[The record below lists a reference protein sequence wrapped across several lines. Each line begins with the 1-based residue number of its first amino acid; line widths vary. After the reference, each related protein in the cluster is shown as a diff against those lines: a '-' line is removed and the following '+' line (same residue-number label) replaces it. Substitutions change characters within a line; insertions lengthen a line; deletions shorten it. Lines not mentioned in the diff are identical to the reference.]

1 MRKEDIGGFI
11 LLGIICFGLIFWII
25 IMPIAMAYGIISGK
39 IDIETL
45 EPVSVQEQIVDS
57 TMEQGGFGGY

>member
-1 MRKEDIGGFI
+1 MKKDSGGFI
-11 LLGIICFGLIFWII
+11 LLGIICFGFIFWMV

-45 EPVSVQEQIVDS
+45 EPISVQEQIVAS
-57 TMEQGGFGGY
+57 PMEQESFGGY